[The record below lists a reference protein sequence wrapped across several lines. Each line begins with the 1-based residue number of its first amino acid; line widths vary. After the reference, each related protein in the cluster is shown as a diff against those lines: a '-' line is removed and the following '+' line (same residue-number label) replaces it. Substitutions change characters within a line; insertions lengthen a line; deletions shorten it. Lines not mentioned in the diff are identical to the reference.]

1 MMKQDEFTRSEY
13 DAQGLHVLSREILHH
28 GKDPTSL
35 LNALMVVPHGRDD
48 FFVNENIGV
57 DVSIAALQMKLRR
70 VDDLSGAIN
79 INAVLD
85 CLDWSGLPIP
95 LIIKKFKEVEERHIE
110 RYVLEYGPNFFNIH
124 MENVN
129 VPESLS
135 HDMVVY
141 HERKRMMYH
150 KGDGYSYTLH
160 GHVSNEDIN
169 HIFDKEDSPG
179 AVLASNKHLSDF
191 HYLKLL
197 DLNDQWVKKV
207 ASNPGIGEI
216 VFERLMKMNQDTM
229 MEALMNPQCPQ
240 SIIDKHYY
248 GNYITHKRV
257 SLDKA
262 QLLPNSLELL
272 ANPNITDEMR
282 IDLIEKLPAG
292 SRAYKEVSLN
302 TTSKE
307 VFDAM
312 LKKSDGHGAMVDFL
326 IPIRDEAELL
336 SQYRFS
342 AQWAV
347 ENSSFPHVV
356 DECMKAFPD
365 LTCTRNPFLN

>member
-13 DAQGLHVLSREILHH
+13 DAQGVHVLSREILHH

-70 VDDLSGAIN
+70 VDELSGAIN

-85 CLDWSGLPIP
+85 CLDWNGLPITT
-95 LIIKKFKEVEERHIE
+95 IMRRFKEVEERHIE
-110 RYVLEYGPNFFNIH
+110 RYVMEYGANFLDIH

-129 VPESLS
+129 VPESMS
-135 HDMVVY
+135 HDMMVY
-141 HERKRMMYH
+141 HEGNMSAYVRYEN
-150 KGDGYSYTLH
+150 SYALH
-160 GHVSNEDIN
+160 GHVSNEDIS
-169 HIFDKEDSPG
+169 HIFDREDSPG

-197 DLNDQWVKKV
+197 DLNDQWVRKV
-207 ASNPGIGEI
+207 ASNPGIGEV
-216 VFERLMKMNQDTM
+216 VFERLMKMNQETM

-240 SIIDKHYY
+240 SIIDRYCY
-248 GNYITHKRV
+248 GYYITHKRV

-262 QLLPNSLELL
+262 QFLPNSLELL

-282 IDLIEKLPAG
+282 IDLIEKLPVG
-292 SRAYKEVSLN
+292 SRAYREVSLN
-302 TTSKE
+302 TTNKE

-312 LKKSDGHGAMVDFL
+312 LKKSDGHGAMADFL

-365 LTCTRNPFLN
+365 LTCTANPFLN